1 MIDKLKEQFK
11 SLFASDKQA
20 KVLIIVLVVVAV
32 IALNS

>member
-1 MIDKLKEQFK
+1 MIEKLKGQLK

-20 KVLIIVLVVVAV
+20 KVLIVVLVFLVI